1 MSACRRLRRGIAF
14 PSSAL
19 VGTAKQAV
27 HLLQKFPVR
36 GKQAPMARHAKV
48 SLAGSSVGGQLGQA
62 LALAGSLQAELEAGP
77 RWLEHCRSPRMRSS
91 RLPGVLGS
99 TTLRVVLCDSGRP
112 RWGLVAAGGG
122 SVHVHRPVRDSGVRS
137 LQGGGACR
145 GLDANGSNR
154 ISYDALAVSGQSFS
168 AGELPD
174 RRVQARRFRRGA
186 RRIDRI
192 LADRIRGHR
201 APVRGREELQR
212 AAGHFSRPPVGGD
225 GAGGARPDLRDR
237 SVCAAGKP
245 ARGGPHRDGDLSI
258 LHGGAR
264 RARGTAD
271 GFLPAEP

>member
-1 MSACRRLRRGIAF
+1 MAGALPFSPNAQFTIAWGTRLDHTPGGAMRQRPASMGVGRGWRRIGSFA
-14 PSSAL
+14 S
-19 VGTAKQAV
+19 
-27 HLLQKFPVR
+27 
-36 GKQAPMARHAKV
+36 
-48 SLAGSSVGGQLGQA
+48 AGSRFWGS
-62 LALAGSLQAELEAGP
+62 ALAGGDE
-77 RWLEHCRSPRMRSS
+77 C
-91 RLPGVLGS
+91 
-99 TTLRVVLCDSGRP
+99 C
-112 RWGLVAAGGG
+112 
-122 SVHVHRPVRDSGVRS
+122 
-137 LQGGGACR
+137 

-271 GFLPAEP
+271 GFLPVAHDRRNRDAQDRGNRRRISYRPSSPRTRSATFSGCDFAPRPAARRAFPLRRRRVPARVAPAGG